1 MITTKA
7 TALAN
12 SNTALIKYWGK
23 KDEELILPMNNSISL
38 TVDKLS
44 TTTTVEFSE
53 KFAKDQF
60 FLNDEKQTGTAEY
73 RVIKHLDL
81 IRSETNKHMKAK
93 VVSQNNFPTAAGLA
107 SSASGFAALTVAIC
121 NALGLKKSKKELSIL
136 TRRGSGSSTRS
147 IFGGFV
153 EWTKANDKGISF
165 AKQLADKNHFDI
177 RDIVVIFKPHKRE
190 FSTREAMK
198 ISKETSPVFQNR
210 LNQVESNLVK
220 MRKAI
225 TEKDF
230 ALLGQIAESDCNL
243 VHSIALTSNP
253 KLSFW
258 TDETLKT
265 IKLVNNLRKEGIEAY
280 YTVDTG
286 ANMHILTLPK
296 FAEEIESTLK
306 KLPYVVRTVV
316 CKPGDGAKII
326 DNHLF

>member
-1 MITTKA
+1 VITTKA

-23 KDEELILPMNNSISL
+23 QNEELILPMNNSISL
-38 TVDKLS
+38 TVDSLS

-53 KFAKDQF
+53 KYTKDQF
-60 FLNDEKQTGTAEY
+60 FLNEELQSGTAEK

-81 IRSETNKHMKAK
+81 LRSLANCNLKAK
-93 VVSQNNFPTAAGLA
+93 VMSHNNFPTAAGLA
-107 SSASGFAALTVAIC
+107 SSASGFAALTVASC
-121 NALGLKKSKKELSIL
+121 KALDLKLNQKELSML
-136 TRRGSGSSTRS
+136 SRRGSGSSTRS

-153 EWTKANDKGISF
+153 EWIKADDVGESY

-177 RDIVVIFKPHKRE
+177 RDIVVIFKPQKRE

-198 ISKETSPVFQNR
+198 ISKETSPMFKAR
-210 LNQVESNLVK
+210 LDVVEASLDK

-225 TEKDF
+225 EQREFT
-230 ALLGQIAESDCNL
+230 LLGQTAESDCNL
-243 VHSIALTSNP
+243 VHSIALTSTP

-258 TDETLKT
+258 IDETVR
-265 IKLVNNLRKEGIEAY
+265 IINLVKDLRQGGIYAF

-286 ANMHILTLPK
+286 SNMHILTLPH
-296 FAEEIESTLK
+296 FAEEIDMILRK
-306 KLPYVVRTVV
+306 IPYIEKTIV

-326 DNHLF
+326 DNHIF